1 MEIRDNEKSLSK
13 SNTDISSSLDYPVKG
28 QKPGFNY
35 DVMWLGVV
43 LGLIAPVITMFGFY
57 LYNFSHIS
65 IGQFIHHLFKV
76 NIQSSLLSLCVVSNL
91 AVFFLFIWS
100 EKYNGARG
108 VLLSTFIYGGLVVYL
123 KFFI

>member
-91 AVFFLFIWS
+91 AVFFSVYLERKIQWS
-100 EKYNGARG
+100 KRSI
-108 VLLSTFIYGGLVVYL
+108 VVDFHLWRIGGLP
-123 KFFI
+123 